1 MKITVANNEPEFF
14 ETAASRIVAQIKAKP
29 DSVIGLATGRTTKP
43 IHAAVCD
50 LYRQSPFDV
59 SQLTVFAMDEVT
71 NVPREYA
78 GSCYDIILQQIVKP
92 LGIPLEN
99 FIMPPTYS
107 NDFAAEAKRFEQQ
120 IAGRGGIDFQFLGI
134 GEDGHLGFNQPG
146 TPFNSTCWHSRM
158 DRELEARIRRETQSS
173 ESVQLGGLT
182 LGIKNIMQSRRIV
195 LAANGPRKAR
205 IIQAALNGLVTPD
218 VPASVLQLHP
228 DCEVI
233 VDPAAAEFLSE
244 DRGR

>member
-1 MKITVANNEPEFF
+1 MKITVAKSETEFF
-14 ETAASRIVAQIKAKP
+14 QVAASRIVAQMKEKRDA
-29 DSVIGLATGRTTKP
+29 VIGLATGRTTKP
-43 IHAAVCD
+43 IHAAVCE

-59 SQLTVFAMDEVT
+59 SKLTVFAMDEVT

-107 NDFAAEAKRFEQQ
+107 ENFDAEATRFERQ
-120 IAGRGGIDFQFLGI
+120 IADRGGVDLQFLGI

-146 TPFNSTCWHSRM
+146 TPFDSTCWHSRM
-158 DRELEARIRRETQSS
+158 DRELEIRIRRETNSPDNAK
-173 ESVQLGGLT
+173 LGGIT
-182 LGIKNIMQSRRIV
+182 LGIKNIMQSRKIV
-195 LAANGPRKAR
+195 LAANGSRKAR
-205 IIQAALNGLVTPD
+205 IINAAVKGPVTTD
-218 VPASVLQLHP
+218 VPASVLQRHP

-233 VDPAAAEFLSE
+233 LDPAAAEFLAE
-244 DRGR
+244 RAT

>member
-1 MKITVANNEPEFF
+1 MKITVAKSEAEFF
-14 ETAASRIVAQIKAKP
+14 EVAASRVVAQMKEKRDA
-29 DSVIGLATGRTTKP
+29 VIGLATGRTTKP

-50 LYRQSPFDV
+50 LHRQSPFDV
-59 SQLTVFAMDEVT
+59 SRLTVFAMDEVT

-107 NDFAAEAKRFEQQ
+107 EDFDRECKRFEQQ
-120 IAGRGGIDFQFLGI
+120 IVDRGGIDLQFLGI

-158 DRELEARIRRETQSS
+158 DRELEARIRRETQSPDS
-173 ESVQLGGLT
+173 AELGGLT
-182 LGIKNIMQSRRIV
+182 LGIKNIMQSRKIV
-195 LAANGPRKAR
+195 LAANGSRKAR
-205 IIQAALNGLVTPD
+205 IIKAALDGAVTPD

-233 VDPAAAEFLSE
+233 LDPAAAEFLT
-244 DRGR
+244 